1 MGELL
6 NLYGSTDN
14 TNTTGTFDLYGD
26 LVYKPSGSTLT
37 YIRIPKGM
45 KAKIW
50 FKSVSGASATIS
62 VQYTDDVT
70 ASSPTWNTVET
81 INLASSG
88 EIDID
93 KRKPII
99 LHGITGKEAFQITWS
114 QSTAGYTY
122 VELGV
127 EFSED

>member
-1 MGELL
+1 MGELI
-6 NLYGSTDN
+6 NLYGTTDN
-14 TNTTGTFDLYGD
+14 TNTTGTFNLYGD
-26 LVYKPSGSTLT
+26 LLQSAVT

-50 FKSVSGASATIS
+50 FKSVSGAPASIN
-62 VQYTDDVT
+62 VQYTKDVT
-70 ASSPTWNTVET
+70 ASSPTWKTIETV
-81 INLASSG
+81 NLSSSG

-99 LHGITGKEAFQITWS
+99 LHGIAGTEGFQLTWS
-114 QSTAGYTY
+114 QQSTGYTY

-127 EFSED
+127 EFTED